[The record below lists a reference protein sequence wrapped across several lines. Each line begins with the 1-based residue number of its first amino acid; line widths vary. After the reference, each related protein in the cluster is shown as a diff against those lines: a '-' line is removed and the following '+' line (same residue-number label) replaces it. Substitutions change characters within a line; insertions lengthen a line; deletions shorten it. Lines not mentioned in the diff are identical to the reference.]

1 MPDECD
7 FERDSEDDVYADPRV
22 AGSPR
27 AVADSEF
34 ALLLTHDVD
43 RPYKTVQSAYHAIE
57 HRDPRQLTDLLPGNN
72 PWWQFEEM
80 MELEESLGVRSAF
93 YFLREKHL
101 LERPPSD
108 WLDPFYWV
116 EQFGRY
122 EIETP
127 EMLDVLDRLHEGG
140 WEVGLHGSYDSYD
153 DPDRLRTEKTALEAA
168 LGREVVG
175 GRQHHLNRGPE
186 TWDHHRDIGLRYDA
200 SPGSSET
207 FGFDRYLPARPFG
220 DDFVVFPLTVMEC
233 ALPDPGEEFAAAWAE
248 CEALLSEAAENGAVM
263 SALWHPRLF
272 TEADFPGYRRLYR
285 ELVESALE
293 MGAWV
298 GAPRDYY
305 ELMAHPDPDGAAE
318 SDADGAS
325 ADRRDGDPPTGRG
338 GSQSVDFTAGPGD
351 RTDLRPRQ
359 VGDNKVKTGTNT
371 ESTG

>member
-1 MPDECD
+1 MPEDRD
-7 FERDSEDDVYADPRV
+7 FDRESEDGAIDASADPRV
-22 AGSPR
+22 AGVPS

-43 RPYKTVQSAYHAIE
+43 RPYKTVQSAYHAVE
-57 HRDPRQLTDLLPGNN
+57 RRDPRQLTDLLPGNN

-80 MELEESLGVRSAF
+80 MALEESLGVRSAF

-116 EQFGRY
+116 EQLGRY

-127 EMLDVLDRLHEGG
+127 QMLDLIDRLREGG

-153 DPDRLRTEKTALEAA
+153 DLDRLRTEKAALEEV
-168 LGREVVG
+168 LGDDVTG

-186 TWDHHRDIGLRYDA
+186 TWGHHREIGLRYDA

-207 FGFDRYLPARPFG
+207 FGFDRGYLPSRPFG
-220 DDFVVFPLTVMEC
+220 DEFVVFPLTVMEC
-233 ALPDPGEEFAAAWAE
+233 ALPDPGEEYETARRE
-248 CEALLSEAAENGAVM
+248 CEALLAEAADNGAVM

-272 TEADFPGYRRLYR
+272 TETDFPGYRRLYR
-285 ELVESALE
+285 ELVERALE

-305 ELMAHPDPDGAAE
+305 ELMDRPESDGGTVAADDALDGAE
-318 SDADGAS
+318 SEKRHRA
-325 ADRRDGDPPTGRG
+325 
-338 GSQSVDFTAGPGD
+338 
-351 RTDLRPRQ
+351 DLRTSQ
-359 VGDNKVKTGTNT
+359 AGDNKVKTGPKN

>member
-1 MPDECD
+1 MTDESD
-7 FERDSEDDVYADPRV
+7 FERERGNGNSDAPADPRV
-22 AGSPR
+22 AGVPS

-43 RPYKTVQSAYHAIE
+43 RPYKTVQSAYHAVAR
-57 HRDPRQLTDLLPGNN
+57 RDPRQLLDLLPGNN
-72 PWWQFEEM
+72 PWWQFEELM
-80 MELEESLGVRSAF
+80 ALEESLGVRSAF

-116 EQFGRY
+116 EHLGRY

-127 EMLDVLDRLHEGG
+127 EMYDLLARLDEGG

-153 DPDRLRTEKTALEAA
+153 DPHRLRMEKTTLEAA
-168 LGREVVG
+168 LGDDVVG

-186 TWDHHRDIGLRYDA
+186 TWDHHREIGLHYDA

-207 FGFDRYLPARPFG
+207 VGFDHGYLPLRPFG
-220 DDFVVFPLTVMEC
+220 DEFVVFPLTVMEC
-233 ALPDPGEEFAAAWAE
+233 ALPDPGEDFERAWRE
-248 CEALLSEAAENGAVM
+248 CESLLAEAADNGAVM

-272 TEADFPGYRRLYR
+272 TETDFPGYRRLYR
-285 ELVESALE
+285 KLVERALE

-298 GAPRDYY
+298 GPPRDYY
-305 ELMAHPDPDGAAE
+305 ESMAHPGEEVVGGEGVTDEGVAGE
-318 SDADGAS
+318 SDES
-325 ADRRDGDPPTGRG
+325 ENRRR
-338 GSQSVDFTAGPGD
+338 A
-351 RTDLRPRQ
+351 DLRRRQ
-359 VGDNKVKTGTNT
+359 ADDNKVKTGPNT